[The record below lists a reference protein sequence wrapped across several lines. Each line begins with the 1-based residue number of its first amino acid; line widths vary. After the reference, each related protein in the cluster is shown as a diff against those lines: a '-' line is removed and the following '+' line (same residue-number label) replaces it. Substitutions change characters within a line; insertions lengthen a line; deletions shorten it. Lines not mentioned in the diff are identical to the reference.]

1 MNDNHKNDIGFL
13 FKKIDEKLE
22 KHVNANLN
30 SLGIT
35 FSQLKVLFFVNEAE
49 NHQTTQKEIETF
61 LEVSHPTT
69 NGIIKRLEEKQ
80 LVKTEMTIKNGRM
93 SKNVAIT
100 EKGIDLCSKNETDQ
114 NLLENKFGEWLSED
128 GKNTLRELLLKIYEN
143 LCRLEKS

>member
-1 MNDNHKNDIGFL
+1 MNDSHKNDIGFL
-13 FKKIDEKLE
+13 FKKINEKLE

-30 SLGIT
+30 SIDIT
-35 FSQLKVLFFVNEAE
+35 FSQLRVLFFVHEAE
-49 NHQTTQKEIETF
+49 NQTTQKEIETF
-61 LEVSHPTT
+61 LEASHPTT

>member
-1 MNDNHKNDIGFL
+1 MNDSHKNDIGFL

-22 KHVNANLN
+22 KQVNSKLN

-35 FSQLKVLFFVNEAE
+35 FAQIRVLIFVHEAE
-49 NHQTTQKEIETF
+49 NQQTTQKEIETF

-80 LVKTEMTIKNGRM
+80 LIKTEMTLKNGRM

-100 EKGIDLCSKNETDQ
+100 EKGIELCSKNEADK
-114 NLLENKFGEWLSED
+114 NLLEDKFTEWLSED
-128 GKNTLRELLLKIYEN
+128 GKNTLRELLRKIYEK
-143 LCRLEKS
+143 LC

>member
-1 MNDNHKNDIGFL
+1 MNDSHKNDIGFL

-35 FSQLKVLFFVNEAE
+35 FSQLKVLFFVHEAE
-49 NHQTTQKEIETF
+49 NQTTQKEIETF
-61 LEVSHPTT
+61 LEVSHTTT

-80 LVKTEMTIKNGRM
+80 IVKTEMTIKNGRM

>member
-1 MNDNHKNDIGFL
+1 MNDSHKNDIGFL

-22 KHVNANLN
+22 KQVNANLT

-35 FSQLKVLFFVNEAE
+35 FAQIRVLIFVHEAE
-49 NHQTTQKEIETF
+49 NQQTTQKEIETF

-80 LVKTEMTIKNGRM
+80 LVKTEMTLKNGRM

-100 EKGIDLCSKNETDQ
+100 EKGMELCSKNEADK
-114 NLLENKFGEWLSED
+114 NLLEDKFVEWLSED
-128 GKNTLRELLLKIYEN
+128 GKNTLKALLLKIYEK
-143 LCRLEKS
+143 LC

>member
-1 MNDNHKNDIGFL
+1 MNDSHKNDIGFL

-22 KHVNANLN
+22 KQVNSKLN

-35 FSQLKVLFFVNEAE
+35 FAQIRVLIFVHEAE
-49 NHQTTQKEIETF
+49 NQQTTQKEIETF

-80 LVKTEMTIKNGRM
+80 LIKTEMTLKNGRM

-100 EKGIDLCSKNETDQ
+100 EKGIDLCSKNEADK
-114 NLLENKFGEWLSED
+114 NLLEDKFTEWLSED
-128 GKNTLRELLLKIYEN
+128 GKNTLRELLLKIYEQ
-143 LCRLEKS
+143 LC

>member
-1 MNDNHKNDIGFL
+1 MNDSHKNDIGFL

-22 KHVNANLN
+22 KQVNANLN

-35 FSQLKVLFFVNEAE
+35 FAQIRVLIFVHEAE
-49 NHQTTQKEIETF
+49 NQQTTQKEIETF

-80 LVKTEMTIKNGRM
+80 LVKTEMTLKNGRM

-100 EKGIDLCSKNETDQ
+100 EKGMELCSKNEADK
-114 NLLENKFGEWLSED
+114 NLLEDKFTEWLSED
-128 GKNTLRELLLKIYEN
+128 GKSTLREFLLKIYEK
-143 LCRLEKS
+143 LC

>member
-1 MNDNHKNDIGFL
+1 MNDSHKNDIGFL

-35 FSQLKVLFFVNEAE
+35 FSQLKVLFFVHEAE
-49 NHQTTQKEIETF
+49 NQTTQKEIETF

-100 EKGIDLCSKNETDQ
+100 EKGIDLCSKNETGQ
-114 NLLENKFGEWLSED
+114 NLLENKFGEWLSEA
-128 GKNTLRELLLKIYEN
+128 GKNTLRELMLKIYEN
-143 LCRLEKS
+143 LESKK

>member
-1 MNDNHKNDIGFL
+1 MNDSHKNDIGFL

-22 KHVNANLN
+22 KQVNSKLN

-35 FSQLKVLFFVNEAE
+35 FAQIRVLIFVHEAE
-49 NHQTTQKEIETF
+49 NQQTTQKEIETF

-80 LVKTEMTIKNGRM
+80 LIKTEMTLKNGRM

-100 EKGIDLCSKNETDQ
+100 EKGIELCSKNEADK
-114 NLLENKFGEWLSED
+114 NLLEDKFTEWLSED
-128 GKNTLRELLLKIYEN
+128 GKNTLRELLLKIYEK
-143 LCRLEKS
+143 LC